1 MSWNYRM
8 FKRAIPSGEGDGDT
22 VDDFYVG
29 EAYYD
34 DNGKLNGWTA
44 DPVSP
49 SGETLVELL
58 NDLANYG
65 AAIGSAY
72 IDLTVDPPVEVAP
85 GAKRKAKKS

>member
-1 MSWNYRM
+1 M
-8 FKRAIPSGEGDGDT
+8 FKRAIPSGEGDT

-34 DNGKLNGWTA
+34 AQGALEGWTEQ
-44 DPVSP
+44 PVTP
-49 SGETLVELL
+49 SGETLIELM

-72 IDLTVDPPVEVAP
+72 INLTVDPPVEVAP
-85 GAKRKAKKS
+85 GAKRKARRSDS